1 MKNYSK
7 WILKNILLAM
17 LSYFSEKLLFSI
29 SSIISDFSFED
40 APNAEIYLDYSI
52 QLSWAFLL

>member
-1 MKNYSK
+1 
-7 WILKNILLAM
+7 M

-52 QLSWAFLL
+52 QLS